1 MKFEHLIE
9 INHLNH
15 PLTPVMSREQLW
27 NGLVLRA
34 EYPKLFIPHLDA
46 CVITSRE
53 LDSLTRS
60 LQFGELHFH
69 DRVQF
74 DFLNGVHVRVPAQ
87 GDISES
93 SMHMEIEEPGPG
105 LLLVRFT
112 YEDSHSAEQDLADAL
127 YDDYRRSAYVEAD
140 KDTIK
145 LLREMHA
152 IGRLDNLLT

>member
-9 INHLNH
+9 INHLDH
-15 PLTPVMSREQLW
+15 PLIPTMTREQLW

-60 LQFGELHFH
+60 LQFGELHIH
-69 DRVQF
+69 DRVHY
-74 DFLNGVHVRVPAQ
+74 DFLNAVHVQVSAQ
-87 GDISES
+87 GDIAES
-93 SMHMEIEEPGPG
+93 SMRMTIEEPGAG
-105 LLLVRFT
+105 HLLVRFV
-112 YEDSHSAEQDLADAL
+112 YLDSHSVEQDLEDAL

-140 KDTIK
+140 KDTIR
-145 LLREMHA
+145 LLREMHT